1 MRKRGT
7 YGLTR
12 FINTCKIGSFPI
24 DFVGNLEWGFLKLPS
39 SREAAV
45 AGEVQAS
52 AAAPGDPGV
61 FGVEVDSSISYP
73 QEKERKV

>member
-1 MRKRGT
+1 MQ
-7 YGLTR
+7 LLQV
-12 FINTCKIGSFPI
+12 N
-24 DFVGNLEWGFLKLPS
+24 
-39 SREAAV
+39 
-45 AGEVQAS
+45 VQAS